1 MKKKII
7 SALLCLVMALSLFTT
22 AFASDALPTAD
33 PQKTAPQTGTLTIE
47 KTIEGVTPAGDWTFA
62 FTIKST
68 DAAVADQ
75 TVQVMVKKGETTGK
89 AEVKD
94 LPFGAYTVTEE
105 LSSAKVDGYALT
117 AGAAQSIALTQA
129 NPSAIARFTNS
140 YEKQY
145 CLQLHPASA

>member
-47 KTIEGVTPAGDWTFA
+47 KTIEGVTPAGGWTFA

-75 TVQVMVKKGETTGK
+75 TVQVMVKK
-89 AEVKD
+89 
-94 LPFGAYTVTEE
+94 
-105 LSSAKVDGYALT
+105 AKPPARLR
-117 AGAAQSIALTQA
+117 SRIC
-129 NPSAIARFTNS
+129 PSARIRSPRSSPPPRWTAM
-140 YEKQY
+140 
-145 CLQLHPASA
+145 P